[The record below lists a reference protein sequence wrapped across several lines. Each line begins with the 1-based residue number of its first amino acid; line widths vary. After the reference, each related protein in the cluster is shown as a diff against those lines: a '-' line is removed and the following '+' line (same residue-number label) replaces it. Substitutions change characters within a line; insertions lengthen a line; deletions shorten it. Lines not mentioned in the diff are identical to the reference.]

1 MAPVFDTQPDG
12 HVTHRPED
20 MYSPPRQAS
29 HIVEPSLRLV
39 LPVSHLLH
47 LTARSVSA
55 NRPAL
60 HGAQASEEVAPKDA
74 ELVPGGQALH
84 KSWRDAPCAEEY
96 VPAGHLRQTE
106 ALDAA
111 EVLLQKPSGHK
122 AHSVLPAFATVP
134 ASHSV
139 QLEPG
144 TVLTLPS

>member
-1 MAPVFDTQPDG
+1 M
-12 HVTHRPED
+12 PED
-20 MYSPPRQAS
+20 KYSPPRHAS
-29 HIVEPSLRLV
+29 QIVEPSSRLV
-39 LPVSHLLH
+39 LPVSHFLH
-47 LTARSVSA
+47 FVARSVSA

-60 HGAQASEEVAPKDA
+60 HGAHASEEAAPKDA

-122 AHSVLPAFATVP
+122 AHSVLPAFANLP
-134 ASHSV
+134 ASHAE
-139 QLEPG
+139 QFEPG
-144 TVLTLPS
+144 TVLT